1 MDVGERL
8 VSLMIGAGIRTGFG
22 CPGGQTAPYYHG
34 MAVNREEFT
43 HVLMRDERSASFAA
57 DAYARLNG
65 VVAACDATVGPGAT
79 NLVSGLVEAR
89 AASIPMITVIA
100 DIPRHWEHRRRL
112 GNAAQGSDQR
122 AFLEPCVKWYGRVD
136 TPDAVDAVF
145 AQALRIATSGRP
157 GPVLIE
163 VPDDVFSATVEATEV
178 TDDLSLASFPR
189 SRSVPAPLDIDAAV
203 AALTTAKRPAILV
216 GGGAHLS
223 GAGKE
228 VRELIEKL
236 NIPVGTTI
244 SGKGIVSEF
253 DPLAVGLIGS
263 FGIPLANE
271 VLGTAD
277 VVLVLG
283 SKLGQAA
290 TVGYDVPAP
299 DATVIHLDID
309 AEEIGRNWPNSLP
322 LVGDVKLGIEALLA
336 AGVSAPASEW
346 DLDHVMRTAE
356 AWWTDEPV
364 FKVSRDED
372 KVKPQDIVRVIG
384 ERIAKDDVIVT
395 DASLSS
401 GWIGTRWR
409 VDNPGRRLLA
419 PRGVAPLGWGLPAAI
434 GTAFALKDVG
444 SSAKVVCLAGDGGW
458 GYSLNEIEVLTRFQM
473 PVVSIVLN
481 NEVLGWNKH
490 VATRRYPDAMVSQD
504 FALVDYAACAAG
516 LGAKT
521 WRVSTIEEFD
531 EALKEAFEVTDRPT
545 VIEILSSPFE
555 TPVIKSMSGGGV
567 APLAASY

>member
-8 VSLMIGAGIRTGFG
+8 VSLMIGAGIKTGFG

-34 MAVNREEFT
+34 MAVNTEDFT

-79 NLVSGLVEAR
+79 NLVSGLVEAK
-89 AASIPMITVIA
+89 AASIPMVCVIA
-100 DIPRHWEHRRRL
+100 DIPRAWEHRRRL
-112 GNAAQGSDQR
+112 GNAAQGADQR
-122 AFLEPCVKWYGRVD
+122 AFLEPCVKWYGRVEVPEALED
-136 TPDAVDAVF
+136 VF
-145 AQALRIATSGRP
+145 AQALRVATTGRP

-163 VPDDVFSATVEATEV
+163 IPDDVFSAAVEATEIIG
-178 TDDLSLASFPR
+178 DMSLAAFPR
-189 SRSVPAPLDIDAAV
+189 SRSVPAPNDIEAAV
-203 AALTTAKRPAILV
+203 AALATAKKPAILV

-223 GAGKE
+223 GAGAQ
-228 VRELIEKL
+228 VRELVEKL
-236 NIPVGTTI
+236 NIPIGTTI
-244 SGKGIVSEF
+244 SGKGVVSEF
-253 DPLAVGLIGS
+253 DPRAVGIIGS

-290 TVGYDVPAP
+290 TVGYDVPAA
-299 DATVIHLDID
+299 DATVIHLDLD
-309 AEEIGRNWPNSLP
+309 AEEIGRNWKKSVP

-336 AGVSAPASEW
+336 AGVAAPASEW
-346 DLDHVMRTAE
+346 DIDQIARTAQ
-356 AWWTDEPV
+356 AWWTDEPE
-364 FKVSRDED
+364 FKSSRDDD
-372 KVKPQDIVRVIG
+372 KVKPQDIVRSIG
-384 ERIAKDDVIVT
+384 EHLAEDDLIVT

-409 VDNPGRRLLA
+409 VDHPGRRLLA

-434 GTAFALKDVG
+434 GTVFALRDSG
-444 SSAKVVCLAGDGGW
+444 SSGRVVCLAGDGGW
-458 GYSLNEIEVLTRFQM
+458 GYSLNEIEVLTRFRM

-490 VATRRYPDAMVSQD
+490 VALRRYPDAWVSQD
-504 FALVDYAACAAG
+504 FSAVDYAACAAG
-516 LGAKT
+516 LGAQT

-531 EALKEAFEVTDRPT
+531 AALVEALAVTDKPT
-545 VIEILSSPFE
+545 VIEVLSSPFE

-567 APLAASY
+567 APMTASY

>member
-8 VSLMIGAGIRTGFG
+8 VSLMIGAGIKTGFG

-34 MAVNREEFT
+34 MAVNTDQFT

-79 NLVSGLVEAR
+79 NLVSGLVEAK
-89 AASIPMITVIA
+89 AASIPMVTVIA
-100 DIPRHWEHRRRL
+100 DIPRHWEHRRHL
-112 GNAAQGSDQR
+112 GNAAQGVEQR
-122 AFLEPCVKWYGRVD
+122 AFLEPCVKWYGRVE
-136 TPDAVDAVF
+136 TPEAIDDVF
-145 AQALRIATSGRP
+145 TQALRIATTGRP
-157 GPVLIE
+157 GPVVIE
-163 VPDDVFSATVEATEV
+163 VPDDVFSAAVEATELIR
-178 TDDLSLASFPR
+178 DSSLAAFPR
-189 SRSVPAPLDIDAAV
+189 TRSVPAPHDIEAAI
-203 AALTTAKRPAILV
+203 AALASAKMPAILV

-223 GAGKE
+223 GAGE
-228 VRELIEKL
+228 QVRALVERLD
-236 NIPVGTTI
+236 IPVGTTI

-253 DPLAVGLIGS
+253 DPRAVGLIGS

-271 VLGTAD
+271 VIGKAD

-290 TVGYDVPAP
+290 TVGYEVPAP
-299 DATVIHLDID
+299 GATVIHLDID
-309 AEEIGRNWPNSLP
+309 AEEIGRNWKNSIP
-322 LVGDVKLGIEALLA
+322 LVGDVKLGIEALIA
-336 AGVSAPASEW
+336 AGVEASSSEW
-346 DLDHVMRTAE
+346 DIDEIARTAA
-356 AWWTDEPV
+356 AWWGDEPD
-364 FKVSRDED
+364 FKAPRDSD
-372 KVKPQDIVRVIG
+372 RVKPQDIVRVIG
-384 ERIAKDDVIVT
+384 ERIDDEDIIVT

-434 GTAFALKDVG
+434 GTVFALRDAG
-444 SSAKVVCLAGDGGW
+444 SSARVVCLAGDGGW
-458 GYSLNEIEVLTRFQM
+458 GYSLNEIEVLTRFRM

-490 VATRRYPDAMVSQD
+490 VAMRRYPDAWVSQD
-504 FALVDYAACAAG
+504 FTSVDYAASAAG

-531 EALKEAFEVTDRPT
+531 AALVEALEVTDRPT
-545 VIEILSSPFE
+545 VIDVLSSPFE

-567 APLAASY
+567 SPMTASY

>member
-34 MAVNREEFT
+34 MAVNTEEFT

-79 NLVSGLVEAR
+79 NLVSGLVEAK
-89 AASIPMITVIA
+89 AASIPMVVVIA
-100 DIPRHWEHRRRL
+100 DIPRDWEHRRRL
-112 GNAAQGSDQR
+112 GNAAQGADQR
-122 AFLEPCVKWYGRVD
+122 AFLEPCVKWYGRVQSPESID
-136 TPDAVDAVF
+136 DVF
-145 AQALRIATSGRP
+145 SQALRIATSGRP

-163 VPDDVFSATVEATEV
+163 VPDDVFSAAVEQGDV
-178 TDDLSLASFPR
+178 TRDTSLAAFPR
-189 SRSVPAPLDIDAAV
+189 SRSVPAPTDIAAAV
-203 AALTTAKRPAILV
+203 AALATAKRPAILV

-223 GAGKE
+223 GAGPQ
-228 VRELIEKL
+228 VRELVETL
-236 NIPVGTTI
+236 GIPVGTTI
-244 SGKGIVSEF
+244 SGKGIVSEL
-253 DPLAVGLIGS
+253 DPRAVGLIGS
-263 FGIPLANE
+263 FGVPLANE
-271 VLGTAD
+271 VLGDAD

-290 TVGYDVPAP
+290 TVGYDVPNP
-299 DATVIHLDID
+299 GATVIHLDTD
-309 AEEIGRNWPNSLP
+309 PEEIGRNWRQSVP

-346 DLDHVMRTAE
+346 DLDRIARTAE
-356 AWWTDEPV
+356 SWWADEPV
-364 FKVSRDED
+364 FKTPRDGD

-384 ERIAKDDVIVT
+384 ERIADDDVIVT

-401 GWIGTRWR
+401 GWVGTRWR
-409 VDNPGRRLLA
+409 VDTPGRRLLA

-434 GTAFALKDVG
+434 GAAFALKDSG
-444 SSAKVVCLAGDGGW
+444 STGRIVCLAGDGGW
-458 GYSLNEIEVLTRFQM
+458 GYSLNEIEVLTRFRV

-490 VATRRYPDAMVSQD
+490 VALRRYPDAWISQD
-504 FALVDYAACAAG
+504 FASVDYAASAAG
-516 LGAKT
+516 LGATT
-521 WRVSTIEEFD
+521 WRVDTIEDFD
-531 EALKEAFEVTDRPT
+531 TALAEALEVTDRPT
-545 VIEILSSPFE
+545 VIEVLSSPFE

-567 APLAASY
+567 APMTASY

>member
-8 VSLMIGAGIRTGFG
+8 VSLMIGAGINTGFG

-34 MAVNREEFT
+34 MAVHAEEFT

-79 NLVSGLVEAR
+79 NLVSGLVEAK
-89 AASIPMITVIA
+89 AASIPMVAVIA

-122 AFLEPCVKWYGRVD
+122 AFLEPCVKWYGRVE
-136 TPDAVDAVF
+136 TPDAVDDVF

-163 VPDDVFSATVEATEV
+163 VPDDVFSAAVEATDII
-178 TDDLSLASFPR
+178 DDASLASFPR
-189 SRSVPAPLDIDAAV
+189 SRTVPAPQDIDTAV
-203 AALTTAKRPAILV
+203 AALATAKHPAVLV
-216 GGGAHLS
+216 GGGAHLAR
-223 GAGKE
+223 AGGE
-228 VRELIEKL
+228 VRELIAKL

-290 TVGYDVPAP
+290 TVGYAVPAP
-299 DATVIHLDID
+299 DATVVHLDID
-309 AEEIGRNWPNSLP
+309 PEEVGRNWPNSLP
-322 LVGDVKLGIEALLA
+322 LVGDVKLGIQALLDA
-336 AGVSAPASEW
+336 NVSATASEW
-346 DLDHVMRTAE
+346 DLDDIQRTAE
-356 AWWTDEPV
+356 AWWTDEPIV
-364 FKVSRDED
+364 KVPRDDD
-372 KVKPQDIVRVIG
+372 KVKPQDIVRVVG
-384 ERIAKDDVIVT
+384 DHIAEDDVIVT

-434 GTAFALKDVG
+434 GAAFALKDTG

-458 GYSLNEIEVLTRFQM
+458 GYSLNEVEVLTRFQM

-490 VATRRYPDAMVSQD
+490 VAMRRYPDAWVSQD
-504 FALVDYAACAAG
+504 FTLVDYAACAAG
-516 LGAKT
+516 LGATT
-521 WRVSTIEEFD
+521 WRVTTIEEFD
-531 EALKEAFEVTDRPT
+531 AALAEALKVTDRPT
-545 VIEILSSPFE
+545 VIEVLSSPFE

-567 APLAASY
+567 STTAASY

>member
-8 VSLMIGAGIRTGFG
+8 VSLMIGAGIKTGFG

-34 MAVNREEFT
+34 MAVNTEKFT

-79 NLVSGLVEAR
+79 NLVSGLVEAK
-89 AASIPMITVIA
+89 AASIPMVVVIA
-100 DIPRHWEHRRRL
+100 DIPRDWEHRRRL
-112 GNAAQGSDQR
+112 GNAAQGADQR
-122 AFLEPCVKWYGRVD
+122 AFLEPCVKWYGRVQSPESID
-136 TPDAVDAVF
+136 DVF
-145 AQALRIATSGRP
+145 SQALRIATSGRP

-163 VPDDVFSATVEATEV
+163 VPDDVFSAAVERGDV
-178 TDDLSLASFPR
+178 TRDASLASFPR
-189 SRSVPAPLDIDAAV
+189 SRSVPAPSDIAAAV
-203 AALTTAKRPAILV
+203 AALATAKRPAILV

-223 GAGKE
+223 GAGPQ
-228 VRELIEKL
+228 VRELVETL
-236 NIPVGTTI
+236 GIPVGTTI
-244 SGKGIVSEF
+244 SGKGIVSEL
-253 DPLAVGLIGS
+253 DPRAVGLIGS

-271 VLGTAD
+271 VLGSAD

-290 TVGYDVPAP
+290 TVGYDVPSP
-299 DATVIHLDID
+299 DATVIHLETD
-309 AEEIGRNWPNSLP
+309 AEEIGRNWKQSVP

-336 AGVSAPASEW
+336 AGVSAPAAEW
-346 DLDHVMRTAE
+346 DLDQIARTAE
-356 AWWTDEPV
+356 SWWADEPV
-364 FKVSRDED
+364 FKTPRDDD

-384 ERIAKDDVIVT
+384 ERIADDDVIVT

-401 GWIGTRWR
+401 GWVGTRWR
-409 VDNPGRRLLA
+409 VDTPGRRLLA

-434 GTAFALKDVG
+434 GAAFALKDSG
-444 SSAKVVCLAGDGGW
+444 SSGRIVCLAGDGGW
-458 GYSLNEIEVLTRFQM
+458 GYSLNEIEVLTRFRV

-490 VATRRYPDAMVSQD
+490 VALRRYPDAWISQD
-504 FALVDYAACAAG
+504 FASVDYAASAAG

-521 WRVSTIEEFD
+521 WRVSTIEDFD
-531 EALKEAFEVTDRPT
+531 AALAEALEVTDRPT
-545 VIEILSSPFE
+545 VIEVLSSPFE

-567 APLAASY
+567 APLTASY